1 MARQTIRPYEMS
13 VWGLQDDFIIT
24 LSAPN
29 ITHKGQIIDPVLTN
43 KDDGTQEL
51 SFSIPMYYFHNNEM
65 IENSLWLK
73 IMQEYFGTCICF
85 WCSIKCV
92 VLLKLMNYHSLS
104 ISTML

>member
-1 MARQTIRPYEMS
+1 MARQAIRPYEMS

-51 SFSIPMYYFHNNEM
+51 SFSIPMYYFHNNE
-65 IENSLWLK
+65 INHQNQILNNDSYKK
-73 IMQEYFGTCICF
+73 IINH
-85 WCSIKCV
+85 I
-92 VLLKLMNYHSLS
+92 
-104 ISTML
+104 